1 MIRYSIVGVQKT
13 GASHLGSLRLSLFKK
28 QTDSLRTSFWRLCQ
42 PSRARKR
49 HAMDA
54 YRTKNDKCC
63 RNCVQEMIRR
73 NEFRISGSDTS
84 VARIALSGCQT
95 RFGASP
101 SQCLFLSDKGPICVF
116 PTLPG
121 IATID
126 TKWEAVQCPLLKP
139 RWLSLTCRRRFVIA
153 HTGATPTYRFL
164 LGACDL

>member
-1 MIRYSIVGVQKT
+1 SHQRSRRHHPLALKTELHISSRKAFHLNFSHDSLFDRGRTKT

-84 VARIALSGCQT
+84 VAGIALSGCQT
-95 RFGASP
+95 RFWASP
-101 SQCLFLSDKGPICVF
+101 SQCLFLSDKGPICV
-116 PTLPG
+116 
-121 IATID
+121 
-126 TKWEAVQCPLLKP
+126 
-139 RWLSLTCRRRFVIA
+139 
-153 HTGATPTYRFL
+153 
-164 LGACDL
+164 